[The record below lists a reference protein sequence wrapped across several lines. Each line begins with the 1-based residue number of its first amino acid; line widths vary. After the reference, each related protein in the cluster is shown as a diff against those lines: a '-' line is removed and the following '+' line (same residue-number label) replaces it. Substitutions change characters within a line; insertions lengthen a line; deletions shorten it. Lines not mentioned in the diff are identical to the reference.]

1 MSTHQTIPPVS
12 IPVPIAIKRR
22 TRPHL
27 GFVLWTS
34 TLMQLTSTLVVCPQA
49 TNSHTCCRG
58 QLGDKT
64 VETKWLIKWCEK
76 LETTIITSHHGWEV
90 HHLLQAISS
99 MPAFFGDFF
108 GVFFFYIY
116 IFLNLFK
123 LFLGLL
129 WQINC
134 DILHLGYC
142 CRISLFLLTANDT
155 NCLPNTWIAL
165 EHLGRKQLAIMFL
178 SWKSQ

>member
-1 MSTHQTIPPVS
+1 MNVDPHATNFNTCRLSTSNKLPHMLS
-12 IPVPIAIKRR
+12 RPIGWQNCGDKMIDQVVWEIGDNHHHVASWVGGSPSSSSNLKYAR
-22 TRPHL
+22 
-27 GFVLWTS
+27 VLW
-34 TLMQLTSTLVVCPQA
+34 
-49 TNSHTCCRG
+49 G
-58 QLGDKT
+58 
-64 VETKWLIKWCEK
+64 
-76 LETTIITSHHGWEV
+76 
-90 HHLLQAISS
+90 
-99 MPAFFGDFF
+99 FFWGLFF
-108 GVFFFYIY
+108 IFYF
-116 IFLNLFK
+116 FLNLFK